1 MIPGALTYSINISQ
15 FQGGAPHRESCG
27 AGGPL
32 IVSYASNWTRILYSR
47 AELTFFTIM
56 RVILDYIGTCESL
69 CRFRT

>member
-27 AGGPL
+27 AGGPP
-32 IVSYASNWTRILYSR
+32 IVSYVSNWTRILYSR
-47 AELTFFTIM
+47 ADLTVFMIM